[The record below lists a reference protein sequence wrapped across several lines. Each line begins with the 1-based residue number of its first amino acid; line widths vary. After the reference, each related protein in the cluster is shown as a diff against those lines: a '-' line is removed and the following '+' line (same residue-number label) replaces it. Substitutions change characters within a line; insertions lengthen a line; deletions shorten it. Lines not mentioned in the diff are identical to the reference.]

1 MKRLG
6 LLAVLVVAG
15 CADES
20 LDPDEYPVYPSSGAD
35 EPGSTT
41 TGTGGAGMLRGRVCV
56 ATNLVNLSACRQG
69 NLGGFNVSIGG
80 QSATTDETGAFEMPM
95 PTGSLL
101 SFTVSGMGAVTT
113 TTPYSPSLTIPVID
127 ADVYARAMGSHQIF
141 AAEGTGAIL
150 GSVVRGGA
158 PATGIEVSST
168 PTGMFSPLFDTVG
181 DDGPGFGPDRTGAR
195 GVFWLP
201 GIATG
206 SAGLTFRDPAT
217 AAETTVAGISVINGG
232 VTILDSVT
240 LP

>member
-1 MKRLG
+1 MKCFG
-6 LLAVLVVAG
+6 LLAVLVAAG
-15 CADES
+15 CASE
-20 LDPDEYPVYPSSGAD
+20 LDPDEYPVYPSSNSD
-35 EPGSTT
+35 EPT
-41 TGTGGAGMLRGRVCV
+41 TGTSGTGGDGMLRGRVCV
-56 ATNLVNLSACRQG
+56 AMNLIDRGACRPD
-69 NLGGFNVSIGG
+69 NLAGFNVSIGG
-80 QSATTDETGAFEMPM
+80 NTATTDETGAFEMPM

-101 SFTVSGMGAVTT
+101 AFTVSGMGAVTT
-113 TTPYSPSLTIPVID
+113 TTPYSPSLTVPVID
-127 ADVYARAMGSHQIF
+127 ADVYARTMASHQIF
-141 AAEGTGAIL
+141 ASEGTGAIL
-150 GSVVRGGA
+150 GNVVRGGN

-168 PTGMFSPLFDTVG
+168 PAGSFSPLFDTIG

-217 AAETTVAGISVINGG
+217 AAETTVAGISVVNGG